1 MTFTTPQT
9 KQITLEKGVK
19 LGENII
25 TDITITKP
33 LVGHLKGISIKNL
46 IEMQTDEIAKLIPR
60 VTMPSLPQHALD
72 KMDFAEFLTLAGEV
86 MGFLM
91 AAGDTATQDE

>member
-1 MTFTTPQT
+1 MTFATPQT
-9 KQITLEKGVK
+9 KQITLEKGIK
-19 LGENII
+19 LGDNLITNIS
-25 TDITITKP
+25 ITKP

-60 VTMPSLPQHALD
+60 VTQPSIPQHALD
-72 KMDFAEFLTLAGEV
+72 GMDFGEFLSLAGEV

-91 AAGDTATQDE
+91 GADDTATPDE